1 MTNNVGLNY
10 NQSMECVANYLTV
23 VFGAKRFIVVGIL
36 REIVGIVL
44 EIGRVNVSWIRG
56 GAVYAADASTS
67 VISLHFVVPLRL
79 FFHQLN
85 STDDLQ
91 MTKVKWLS

>member
-44 EIGRVNVSWIRG
+44 EIGRVNVS
-56 GAVYAADASTS
+56 
-67 VISLHFVVPLRL
+67 
-79 FFHQLN
+79 
-85 STDDLQ
+85 
-91 MTKVKWLS
+91 